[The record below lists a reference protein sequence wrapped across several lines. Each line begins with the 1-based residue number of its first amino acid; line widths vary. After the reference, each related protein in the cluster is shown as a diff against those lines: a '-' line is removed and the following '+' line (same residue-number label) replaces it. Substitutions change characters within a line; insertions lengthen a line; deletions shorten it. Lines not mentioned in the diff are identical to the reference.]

1 MVCCYYNSSGER
13 IKGVKDSKLV
23 IKKTQRSLFKQL
35 TKKGQFVVVPATV
48 NAIERDG
55 IYVARNH
62 AVIAA
67 VNLMLMSMKHS
78 KIDTSN
84 VTVLL
89 DGYWSQ
95 NWILIFERLC
105 GVKFEGV
112 INGDAKIYEISAASI
127 VARVYIDALFE
138 GYNHFWPGYN
148 INNNHGSPDQI
159 MYRKLRKN
167 GPSPIFRV
175 KNYAPGWWKN
185 IMEGKA
191 KTGKDHGR
199 RKGKKRS

>member
-1 MVCCYYNSSGER
+1 MVCCYYNFSGER

-48 NAIERDG
+48 NTIERDG

-112 INGDAKIYEISAASI
+112 VDGDAKIYEKGIISTT
-127 VARVYIDALFE
+127 
-138 GYNHFWPGYN
+138 
-148 INNNHGSPDQI
+148 INVQEAKKEWSVTNLQSKELCTRLVEEHHG
-159 MYRKLRKN
+159 
-167 GPSPIFRV
+167 
-175 KNYAPGWWKN
+175 
-185 IMEGKA
+185 
-191 KTGKDHGR
+191 
-199 RKGKKRS
+199 RKGKDRKRSWT